1 MNKNKILPFL
11 SVLAFSMQAFSA
23 SLLPSPFDIPSE
35 PSPGVSSCS
44 TCSGGGKNNA
54 EAPSLDLD
62 GVAHVVVTLADFP
75 LLKNSLLTI
84 SIGDNMQ
91 FSPTEIYQLIPPGAQ
106 GGSPDSIIVS
116 LSWKKIGFNAKISD
130 IGDVSFSSLN
140 YPGYAILRKNERLI
154 LKDITRSQDYIFAS
168 PDGGIKWKLDEI
180 RNATFPAMNLKC
192 EYDEKGYMSKI
203 TLPDKSEYRI
213 EHKGGLPVKVTDPA
227 GAVTEISWDER
238 SHVKRVTTCVP
249 PGHPFFRSKEKS
261 AVKPCI
267 IRDIHAECDAQGRL
281 LSLVTTAGEKYATE
295 YRSNNDEKGKIETFC
310 GILTA
315 PDKRKIYVKKSF
327 SLKDG
332 VQTTEKG
339 YLEQDKSGNEIFESA
354 EQEIRKRKSG
364 TLVLFSKSENG
375 RTTKYERNSDTVA
388 ITGET
393 DPLGRTTRFKYNPAG
408 LKTETTYPDGS
419 LTRSEYDS
427 MGHLVKRTDECG
439 RTTSYNY
446 GKNGLLD
453 SVDNAGMVTKYEY
466 DAQNRPVKTVLP
478 DGSVHS
484 FVWDSL
490 FRMTS
495 HSNPDG
501 STVSYEYPAH
511 FRTPAKIEING
522 NEVSQSSTGVPPVL
536 DLGRPAP
543 GSSTGVSPVLDPGC
557 PAPGSS
563 TGVPP
568 VSSEKGTAGRAER
581 KTFSRIFTYD
591 PTGKLAKIL
600 FPDGT
605 FEGFDYGC
613 CGLLKAVDRAGGVR
627 KFIYDASNRKIEDVS
642 PNGETTRWKYNP
654 RGRVVEVI
662 QANGTSTKYEY
673 DKFGEKAKVI
683 EPDASFVEFKYDAA
697 GNKIEAKYFTPQ
709 NKDVSASKG
718 AGQIK
723 TDEGPLVASTG
734 DRGGRPAGETF
745 SSSVY
750 KYDDRDRLLSVSGDH
765 EKHTLYTYDLSGRI
779 LKIADHGLPLVADAR
794 ITENVYDNAG
804 RRIQT
809 VHPDG
814 SVETFQYLPGSDKL
828 KGSIL
833 NGIVTSYKY
842 DNAGKI
848 SAVAKYPVE
857 ELKNNP
863 GTAVFDQFIV
873 ETRNYDVFGNLFEV
887 RRAVESSKQ

>member
-315 PDKRKIYVKKSF
+315 PDKRKIYVTKSF

-393 DPLGRTTRFKYNPAG
+393 DPLGRTTRFKYNKAG
-408 LKTETTYPDGS
+408 LKTETIYPDGS
-419 LTRSEYDS
+419 IARNEYDS
-427 MGHLVKRTDECG
+427 MDRLVKRSDECG
-439 RTTSYNY
+439 RATSYNY
-446 GKNGLLD
+446 GKSGLLE

-478 DGSVHS
+478 DGSVHT
-484 FVWDSL
+484 FTWDNL
-490 FRMTS
+490 FRMASRT
-495 HSNPDG
+495 NPDG

-511 FRTPAKIEING
+511 FKTPKKIEIKG
-522 NEVSQSSTGVPPVL
+522 NDVSQSSIGI
-536 DLGRPAP
+536 
-543 GSSTGVSPVLDPGC
+543 
-557 PAPGSS
+557 
-563 TGVPP
+563 PP
-568 VSSEKGTAGRAER
+568 VSSEKGTAGRAQHE
-581 KTFSRIFTYD
+581 TFSRIFTYD

-600 FPDGT
+600 FPDGS
-605 FEGFDYGC
+605 FERFEYGC
-613 CGLLKAVDRAGGVR
+613 CGLLKAIDQAGGVR
-627 KFIYDASNRKIEDVS
+627 KFTYDASNRKIEDIS
-642 PNGETTRWKYNP
+642 PNREIKRWKYNP
-654 RGRVVEVI
+654 RGQVVEVTHP
-662 QANGTSTKYEY
+662 NGTSTKYEY
-673 DKFGEKAKVI
+673 DKFGEKVKVI
-683 EPDASFVEFKYDAA
+683 EADASSTEFKYDAA
-697 GNKIEAKYFTPQ
+697 GNKIEARYFTLM
-709 NKDVSASKG
+709 NKDASASKSP
-718 AGQIK
+718 
-723 TDEGPLVASTG
+723 DEGLVASTG
-734 DRGGRPAGETF
+734 ERGAASPPT
-745 SSSVY
+745 STLY
-750 KYDDRDRLLSVSGDH
+750 KYDDRNRLVAISGDH
-765 EKHTLYTYDLSGRI
+765 EKHIRYTYDLSGKL
-779 LKIADHGLPLVADAR
+779 LKVADHGLPPVATGR
-794 ITENVYDNAG
+794 ITENDYDNVG
-804 RRIQT
+804 RIIST
-809 VHPDG
+809 IHPDG
-814 SVETFQYLPGSDKL
+814 SIETFQYLPGTDKL

-842 DNAGKI
+842 DDAGKI
-848 SAVAKYPVE
+848 SAVARYPIE
-857 ELKNNP
+857 ELKNNS
-863 GTAVFDQFIV
+863 GTGVFDQFIV
-873 ETRNYDVFGNLFEV
+873 ETRSYDAFGNLFEV
-887 RRAVESSKQ
+887 RRAVETSKQ